1 MKDLKSH
8 SLNLVKID
16 DKWYYIDITNSINDI
31 YYKKYLKNSFLGYS
45 FNKNLEFISSFYTND
60 KKLEKFIL
68 DSMRENNVELKE
80 QFKLLTNF
88 NYVNILKAIIKSDD
102 FEKDKVLNIF
112 EDIYLEPEFIEL
124 SEEVIKERKKVY
136 NEYIKIENEITSIKY
151 INNINSLL
159 KLYDSIINNNGKIFL
174 DKYKIIL
181 SIEELKELIKIK
193 NVNSYEY
200 IKIKNLFKN
209 EEFLRKINI
218 LEIQSNYTEIENN
231 LIKEVFS
238 YFIENLNE
246 KYKSDSLKMHRY
258 KVIKNGTDKYRKL
271 YKFKEI

>member
-31 YYKKYLKNSFLGYS
+31 YYKKYLENSFLGHS

-88 NYVNILKAIIKSDD
+88 NYANILKSIIKSEDLG
-102 FEKDKVLNIF
+102 KDKVLNVF

-124 SEEVIKERKKVY
+124 SEEVIKEREEVY
-136 NEYIKIENEITSIKY
+136 NEYIKIENEINSIKY
-151 INNINSLL
+151 IKNINSLL
-159 KLYDSIINNNGKIFL
+159 KLYDSIIMNKEKILL

-193 NVNSYEY
+193 NENSYEY

-209 EEFLRKINI
+209 EEFLSKINI

-246 KYKSDSLKMHRY
+246 KYQSDSLKMHRY

-271 YKFKEI
+271 YKIKEM

>member
-31 YYKKYLKNSFLGYS
+31 YYKKYLENSFLGHS
-45 FNKNLEFISSFYTND
+45 FNKNLEFISNFYTND

-88 NYVNILKAIIKSDD
+88 NYANILKAIIKSDD
-102 FEKDKVLNIF
+102 FEKDKVLNVF
-112 EDIYLEPEFIEL
+112 EDIYLEAEFIEF
-124 SEEVIKERKKVY
+124 SEEVIKERKEVY
-136 NEYIKIENEITSIKY
+136 DEYIKIENEINSIKY

-159 KLYDSIINNNGKIFL
+159 KLYDSIINNNGKILL

-193 NVNSYEY
+193 NENSYEY

-209 EEFLRKINI
+209 EEFLSKINI
-218 LEIQSNYTEIENN
+218 LEIQSNYTEIENS

-238 YFIENLNE
+238 YFIENING

-271 YKFKEI
+271 YKFKEM